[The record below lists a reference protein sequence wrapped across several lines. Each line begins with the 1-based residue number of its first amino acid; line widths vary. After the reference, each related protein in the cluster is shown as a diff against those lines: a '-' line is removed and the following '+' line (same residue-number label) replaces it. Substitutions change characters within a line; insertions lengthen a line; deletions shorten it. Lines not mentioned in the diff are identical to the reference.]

1 MQESC
6 GNVSNICQDDKM
18 DISNICGTVANK
30 WHIRK
35 EEWTSFKECDIS
47 GNNVVKLG
55 IKKWHIFIYVSSLDN
70 WDRDHVLGSRYNNEF
85 DI

>member
-18 DISNICGTVANK
+18 DISNICSTVVANK

-35 EEWTSFKECDIS
+35 EEWASFKESDIN
-47 GNNVVKLG
+47 GNNVVKLE
-55 IKKWHIFIYVSSLDN
+55 IKI
-70 WDRDHVLGSRYNNEF
+70 
-85 DI
+85 

>member
-18 DISNICGTVANK
+18 YISNICSTVATK
-30 WHIRK
+30 WHVRK
-35 EEWTSFKECDIS
+35 EEWASFKECDIS

-55 IKKWHIFIYVSSLDN
+55 EKNDTFLYM
-70 WDRDHVLGSRYNNEF
+70 
-85 DI
+85 